1 MRQGFVMPGF
11 LSISVIDWIIRS
23 TNDRKWGIRVKFMS
37 TLEDFDYADD
47 LALISSKYSDI
58 QEKTNRLKDITRYR
72 GLNININKTKSMD
85 INGKGRCHHEPKHRK
100 S

>member
-37 TLEDFDYADD
+37 TLEYFDYADD
-47 LALISSKYSDI
+47 LALISSKYI
-58 QEKTNRLKDITRYR
+58 ATYKRKPPGLKMSQHIK
-72 GLNININKTKSMD
+72 N
-85 INGKGRCHHEPKHRK
+85 
-100 S
+100 